1 MILKLMPEAVSRQ
14 WDFLAPQIKRSL
26 PGDEQSGE
34 TMNGILQGILK
45 NQIQCWV
52 SYDTQDENNVNA
64 VFLLTQLEDPFKGER
79 NLLLYTVTRVTGMS
93 DETTLRMWQEGF
105 QALMK
110 LMKKGGYSKLVGF
123 IDEENKYLAD
133 LAKSLGAELRWHWA
147 IDRME
152 VD

>member
-1 MILKLMPEAVSRQ
+1 
-14 WDFLAPQIKRSL
+14 
-26 PGDEQSGE
+26 
-34 TMNGILQGILK
+34 MNGILKGILK
-45 NQIQCWV
+45 NQIQCWI

-79 NLLLYTVTRVTGMS
+79 NLLLYTITRVTGIS
-93 DETTLRMWQEGF
+93 DEITLRMWQEGF

-133 LAKSLGAELRWHWA
+133 LAKNLGAKLRWHWA
-147 IDRME
+147 IDKVE